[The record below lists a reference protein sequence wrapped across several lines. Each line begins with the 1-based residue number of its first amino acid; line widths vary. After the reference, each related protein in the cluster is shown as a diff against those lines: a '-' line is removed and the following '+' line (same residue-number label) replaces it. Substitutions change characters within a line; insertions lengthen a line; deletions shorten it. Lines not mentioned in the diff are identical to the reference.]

1 MRRKFNRFASPV
13 IALMLFAVLLLSPAM
28 TSGQKKKSPSGGGG
42 GGGGNCASCAS
53 RAQRACEKSE
63 DPRACFEQ
71 KYAEDCVAF
80 YGCSVQTNPF

>member
-1 MRRKFNRFASPV
+1 MRRKLNRFASPV

-28 TSGQKKKSPSGGGG
+28 TSGQKKKSPSGGG